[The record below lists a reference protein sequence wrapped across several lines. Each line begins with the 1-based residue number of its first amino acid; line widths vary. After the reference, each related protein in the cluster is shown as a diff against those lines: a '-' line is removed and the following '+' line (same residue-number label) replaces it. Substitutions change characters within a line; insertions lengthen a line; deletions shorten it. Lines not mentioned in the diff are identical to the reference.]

1 MITQKLKTILKLS
14 GCTLVLYESDKIA
27 NVLTDRSDQNDIV
40 GLIIQPNDLTLEIKA
55 NAILEHYNPVLIEV
69 FSQVRL
75 EDLAENNEQKLED
88 LLAVVKKIVLYLIK
102 EGIFKKLN
110 TFQITKIQ
118 ETKYDANVIGWSM
131 PFDLTYLENAS
142 KDPCP

>member
-27 NVLTDRSDQNDIV
+27 NILTDRSDQNDIV

-88 LLAVVKKIVLYLIK
+88 LLVVVKKIVLYLIK

-131 PFDLTYLENAS
+131 PFDLTYLANAS

>member
-27 NVLTDRSDQNDIV
+27 NILTDRSDQNDIV

-69 FSQVRL
+69 LSQVRL

-88 LLAVVKKIVLYLIK
+88 LLVVVKKIVLYLIK

-131 PFDLTYLENAS
+131 PFDLTYLANAS

>member
-27 NVLTDRSDQNDIV
+27 NILTDRSDQNDIV

-69 FSQVRL
+69 LSQVRL

-131 PFDLTYLENAS
+131 PFDLTYLANAS